1 MRSED
6 RFIFHG
12 SRKRMSWP
20 LLNGLTLRTYYLS
33 TAKYTQSRQIKIIGG
48 PTLTKHA
55 YQQETEELLTD
66 FHSSTEGLSPAEAQ
80 QRLQENGPNQLKEA
94 KKKSS
99 LTLFLETFKDAM
111 VIVLLTVAVVQM
123 IMGAHVESIVIFA
136 VLLLNSFVSVIQTK
150 KAEGSLDALKKL
162 SAPDASVLRG
172 GQEQSIPAKDIV
184 TGDIVILEAGDYVP
198 ADGRLLEEGSL
209 KVDEGM
215 LTGESTPAEKEL
227 TLLTSDVPI
236 GDRIN
241 MVFSGTI
248 VTYGRGKFL
257 VTATGGD
264 TEIGQVAGLLESTTE
279 QKTPLQRGLDRF
291 SKKLSLAIL
300 VLSVVIL
307 GVQLMRV
314 FLDGP
319 TDMTQDIVNAFMFAV
334 AVAVAA
340 IPEAL
345 QSIVTIVLS
354 LGTKK
359 MAKQHAIIRKLPAV
373 ETLGSTSIICTDKT
387 GTLTQNKMTVVDHFL
402 ADGQSG
408 EFSKDPKQWEA
419 DEQRLIEI
427 SVLANDATISED
439 GTKLGDPTEIAL
451 IDYSEKQNQSY
462 RELRKK
468 YPREAEL
475 PFDSDRKLMS
485 TLHTID
491 QKKTMVTKGG
501 PDIVFERSSK
511 VLLDGQVVAFTPE
524 IKARFQKQNEAFS
537 ERALRVLAFAY
548 KELAT
553 DDLSL
558 EDEEELILVG
568 LLAMIDPPRE
578 EVFQAVADANSAGIQ
593 TVMITGDHKTTAV
606 AIAKEIGIFQ
616 QGDLA
621 LTGAELDQ
629 LSETELT
636 ERLEQVTVYARVS
649 PENKIRIVRAWQDK
663 GKISAMTGDGVNDA
677 PALKQADIGIAMGT
691 GTDVAK
697 DAAAM
702 VLTDD
707 NFASIIKAVE
717 VGRNV
722 FDNIKKA
729 VAYLFAGNLGAIIAI
744 ILALVIGWANPF
756 TALQLLFINLV
767 NDSLPAI
774 ALGMEKAEPTIMKR
788 QPRDPD
794 SGIFTGKTLIS
805 VTYRG
810 ILIALAVIIAQWLG
824 NQQSPEM
831 GVAMAFSTLILSR
844 TLQTFAARSNTQT
857 AFQVGFLSN
866 KMVLLAIV
874 VCAALFS
881 LTLLPGLR
889 EVFAIPAAFALKE
902 IGIALALAA
911 SAVLLMEITK
921 LILVKVQEPKGEAQ
935 VHKQ

>member
-1 MRSED
+1 MT
-6 RFIFHG
+6 
-12 SRKRMSWP
+12 K
-20 LLNGLTLRTYYLS
+20 TTYQKETNEL
-33 TAKYTQSRQIKIIGG
+33 I
-48 PTLTKHA
+48 
-55 YQQETEELLTD
+55 QELQTVP
-66 FHSSTEGLSPAEAQ
+66 EGLSQVEAQ

-94 KKKSS
+94 KKKST
-99 LTLFLETFKDAM
+99 LTLFLDTFKDAM
-111 VIVLLTVAVVQM
+111 VVVLLIVAIVQM
-123 IMGAHVESIVIFA
+123 VMGAHVESLVIFA
-136 VLLLNSFVSVIQTK
+136 VLLLNSVVSVIQTK

-162 SAPDASVLRG
+162 SAPDASVLRA
-172 GQEQSIPAKDIV
+172 GQEQCIPANEIV
-184 TGDIVILEAGDYVP
+184 VGDVVILEAGDYVP
-198 ADGRLLEEGSL
+198 ADGRLLEAGSL

-227 TLLTSDVPI
+227 TTLTNEAPV

-257 VTATGGD
+257 VTATGNE

-279 QKTPLQRGLDRF
+279 QKTPLQRGLDSF
-291 SKKLSLAIL
+291 SKKLSIAIL
-300 VLSVVIL
+300 ILSLIIL
-307 GVQLMRV
+307 GVQLLRI
-314 FLDGP
+314 FLDGS

-359 MAKQHAIIRKLPAV
+359 MAKHHAIIRKLPAV
-373 ETLGSTSIICTDKT
+373 ETLGSTSVICTDKT
-387 GTLTQNKMTVVDHFL
+387 GTLTQNKMTIVDHYL
-402 ADGQSG
+402 ANGQVG
-408 EFSKDPKQWEA
+408 EFPNDPTDWDN
-419 DEQRLIEI
+419 DEQRLVEI
-427 SVLANDATISED
+427 SVLANDASISED

-451 IDYSEKQNQSY
+451 IDFSEKQNQSY

-468 YPREAEL
+468 YPRENEL

-491 QKKTMVTKGG
+491 QKKMMLTKGG
-501 PDIVFERSSK
+501 PDVVFERSTK
-511 VLLDGQVVAFTPE
+511 VLLDDEIVPLTPE
-524 IKARFQKQNEAFS
+524 IKAQFQKQNEAFS

-548 KELAT
+548 KEVVNPEITLA
-553 DDLSL
+553 
-558 EDEEELILVG
+558 DEEELVLVG
-568 LLAMIDPPRE
+568 LMAMIDPPRE

-593 TVMITGDHKTTAV
+593 TIMITGDHKTTAV

-616 QGDLA
+616 SGDQA
-621 LTGAELDQ
+621 LTGAELDR
-629 LSETELT
+629 LTETELT
-636 ERLEQVTVYARVS
+636 EQLEAITVYARVS

-663 GKISAMTGDGVNDA
+663 GQISAMTGDGVNDA

-697 DAAAM
+697 DAASM

-729 VAYLFAGNLGAIIAI
+729 VAYLFAGNLGAIISI
-744 ILALVIGWANPF
+744 IFALVVGWANPF

-774 ALGMEKAEPTIMKR
+774 ALGMEKAEPTIMQR
-788 QPRDPD
+788 QPRDPN
-794 SGIFTGKTLIS
+794 SGIFTGKTLTS

-810 ILIALAVIIAQWLG
+810 ILIALAVVTAQWIG
-824 NQQSPEM
+824 NQQSAEI

-857 AFQVGFLSN
+857 AFQAGFFSN
-866 KMVLLAIV
+866 KMVILAVV
-874 VCAALFS
+874 VCAGLFS

-889 EVFAIPAAFALKE
+889 EVFAIPATFTVNDISIAF
-902 IGIALALAA
+902 GLAVAA
-911 SAVLLMEITK
+911 VVLMEITK
-921 LILVKVQEPKGEAQ
+921 LIIVNIQQSKGIAQ
-935 VHKQ
+935 

>member
-1 MRSED
+1 MT
-6 RFIFHG
+6 
-12 SRKRMSWP
+12 K
-20 LLNGLTLRTYYLS
+20 TTYQKETPELIKELH
-33 TAKYTQSRQIKIIGG
+33 TA
-48 PTLTKHA
+48 P
-55 YQQETEELLTD
+55 
-66 FHSSTEGLSPAEAQ
+66 EGLNQTEAQ

-94 KKKSS
+94 KKKST
-99 LTLFLETFKDAM
+99 LALFLDTFKDAM
-111 VIVLLTVAVVQM
+111 VVVLLIVAIVQM
-123 IMGAHVESIVIFA
+123 VMGAHVESLVIFA
-136 VLLLNSFVSVIQTK
+136 VLLLNSVVSVIQTK

-184 TGDIVILEAGDYVP
+184 VGDIVILEAGDYVP
-198 ADGRLLEEGSL
+198 ADGRLLEAGSL
-209 KVDEGM
+209 KIDEGM

-227 TLLTSDVPI
+227 TTLTNEAPV

-257 VTATGGD
+257 VTATGNE

-279 QKTPLQRGLDRF
+279 QKTPLQRGLDSF
-291 SKKLSLAIL
+291 SKKLSIAIL
-300 VLSVVIL
+300 ILSLIIL
-307 GVQLMRV
+307 GVQLLRI
-314 FLDGP
+314 FLDRS

-373 ETLGSTSIICTDKT
+373 ETLGSTSVICTDKT
-387 GTLTQNKMTVVDHFL
+387 GTLTQNKMTIVDHYL
-402 ADGQSG
+402 ANGQVG
-408 EFSKDPKQWEA
+408 EFPNDPTDWDK
-419 DEQRLIEI
+419 DEQRLVEI
-427 SVLANDATISED
+427 SVLANDASISED

-451 IDYSEKQNQSY
+451 IDFSEKQNQSY

-468 YPREAEL
+468 YPRENEL

-491 QKKTMVTKGG
+491 QKKMMLTKGG
-501 PDIVFERSSK
+501 PDVVFERSTK
-511 VLLDGQVVAFTPE
+511 VLLNDQIVPLTPE
-524 IKARFQKQNEAFS
+524 IKAQFQKQNEAFS

-548 KELAT
+548 KIVSTTEITLA
-553 DDLSL
+553 
-558 EDEEELILVG
+558 DEEELVLVG
-568 LLAMIDPPRE
+568 LMAMIDPPRE

-593 TVMITGDHKTTAV
+593 TIMITGDHKTTAV

-616 QGDLA
+616 PGDQA
-621 LTGAELDQ
+621 LTGAELDR
-629 LSETELT
+629 LTETELT
-636 ERLEQVTVYARVS
+636 KQLEDTTVYARVS
-649 PENKIRIVRAWQDK
+649 PENKIRIVRAWQEK
-663 GKISAMTGDGVNDA
+663 GRISAMTGDGVNDA

-697 DAAAM
+697 DAASM

-729 VAYLFAGNLGAIIAI
+729 VAYLFAGNLGAIISI
-744 ILALVIGWANPF
+744 IFALLVGWANPF

-774 ALGMEKAEPTIMKR
+774 ALGMEKAEPTIMQR
-788 QPRDPD
+788 QPRDPN
-794 SGIFTGKTLIS
+794 SGIFTGKTLTS

-810 ILIALAVIIAQWLG
+810 ILIAAAVITAQWIG
-824 NQQSPEM
+824 NQQSAEI

-857 AFQVGFLSN
+857 SFQAGFFSN
-866 KMVLLAIV
+866 KMVTLAVV
-874 VCAALFS
+874 VCAGLFS

-889 EVFAIPAAFALKE
+889 EVFAIPATFTINDISMAL
-902 IGIALALAA
+902 GLAVIA
-911 SAVLLMEITK
+911 VVLMEITK
-921 LILVKVQEPKGEAQ
+921 LIIVKIQHPKGTIETN
-935 VHKQ
+935 KN

>member
-1 MRSED
+1 MT
-6 RFIFHG
+6 
-12 SRKRMSWP
+12 K
-20 LLNGLTLRTYYLS
+20 TTYQKETPELMKELH
-33 TAKYTQSRQIKIIGG
+33 TA
-48 PTLTKHA
+48 P
-55 YQQETEELLTD
+55 
-66 FHSSTEGLSPAEAQ
+66 EGLNQTEAQ

-94 KKKSS
+94 KKKST
-99 LTLFLETFKDAM
+99 LALFLDTFKDAM
-111 VIVLLTVAVVQM
+111 VVVLLIVAIVQM
-123 IMGAHVESIVIFA
+123 VMGAHVESLVIFA
-136 VLLLNSFVSVIQTK
+136 VLLLNSVVSVIQTK

-184 TGDIVILEAGDYVP
+184 VGDIVILEAGDYVP
-198 ADGRLLEEGSL
+198 ADGRLLEAGSL
-209 KVDEGM
+209 KIDEGM

-227 TLLTSDVPI
+227 TTLTNEAPV

-257 VTATGGD
+257 VTATGNE

-279 QKTPLQRGLDRF
+279 QKTPLQRGLDSF
-291 SKKLSLAIL
+291 SKKLSIAIL
-300 VLSVVIL
+300 ILSLIIL
-307 GVQLMRV
+307 GVQLLRI
-314 FLDGP
+314 FLDRS

-373 ETLGSTSIICTDKT
+373 ETLGSTSVICTDKT
-387 GTLTQNKMTVVDHFL
+387 GTLTQNKMTIVDHYL
-402 ADGQSG
+402 ANGQVG
-408 EFSKDPKQWEA
+408 EFPNDPTDWDK
-419 DEQRLIEI
+419 DEQRLVEI
-427 SVLANDATISED
+427 SVLANDASISED

-451 IDYSEKQNQSY
+451 IDFSEKQNQSY

-468 YPREAEL
+468 YPRENEL

-491 QKKTMVTKGG
+491 QKKMMLTKGG
-501 PDIVFERSSK
+501 PDVVFERSTK
-511 VLLDGQVVAFTPE
+511 VLLNDQIVPLTPE
-524 IKARFQKQNEAFS
+524 IKAQFQKQNEAFS

-548 KELAT
+548 KIVSTTEITLA
-553 DDLSL
+553 
-558 EDEEELILVG
+558 DEEELVLVG
-568 LLAMIDPPRE
+568 LMAMIDPPRE

-593 TVMITGDHKTTAV
+593 TIMITGDHKTTAV

-616 QGDLA
+616 PGDQA
-621 LTGAELDQ
+621 LTGAELDR
-629 LSETELT
+629 LTETELT
-636 ERLEQVTVYARVS
+636 EQLEDTTVYARVS

-663 GKISAMTGDGVNDA
+663 GRISAMTGDGVNDA

-697 DAAAM
+697 DAASM

-729 VAYLFAGNLGAIIAI
+729 VAYLFAGNLGAIISI
-744 ILALVIGWANPF
+744 IFALVVGWANPF

-774 ALGMEKAEPTIMKR
+774 ALGMEKAEPTIMQR
-788 QPRDPD
+788 QPRDPN
-794 SGIFTGKTLIS
+794 SGIFTGKTLTS

-810 ILIALAVIIAQWLG
+810 ILIAAAVITAQWIG
-824 NQQSPEM
+824 NQQSAEI

-857 AFQVGFLSN
+857 SFQAGFFSN
-866 KMVLLAIV
+866 KMVTLAVV
-874 VCAALFS
+874 VCAGLFS

-889 EVFAIPAAFALKE
+889 EVFAIPATFTINDISMAL
-902 IGIALALAA
+902 GLAVIA
-911 SAVLLMEITK
+911 VVLMEITK
-921 LILVKVQEPKGEAQ
+921 LIIVKIQQPKGTIETN
-935 VHKQ
+935 KN

>member
-1 MRSED
+1 MTKHVYQKETTQLMQD
-6 RFIFHG
+6 
-12 SRKRMSWP
+12 
-20 LLNGLTLRTYYLS
+20 LNTTTAGLT
-33 TAKYTQSRQIKIIGG
+33 Q
-48 PTLTKHA
+48 
-55 YQQETEELLTD
+55 
-66 FHSSTEGLSPAEAQ
+66 AEAQ
-80 QRLQENGPNQLKEA
+80 QRLQEMGLNQLAEA
-94 KKKSS
+94 KKKSA
-99 LTLFLETFKDAM
+99 LFLFLETFKDAM
-111 VIVLLTVAVVQM
+111 VIVLLIVAIVQM
-123 IMGAHVESIVIFA
+123 IMGAHVEALVIFA
-136 VLLLNSFVSVIQTK
+136 VLLLNSLVSVIQAK

-162 SAPDASVLRG
+162 AAPDASVLRS
-172 GQEQSIPAKDIV
+172 GQEQSIPAKEIV

-198 ADGRLLEEGSL
+198 ADGRLLEASTL

-215 LTGESTPAEKEL
+215 LTGESTPAEKEIT
-227 TLLTSDVPI
+227 TLSKEAPI

-257 VTATGGD
+257 VTATGNT
-264 TEIGQVAGLLESTTE
+264 TEIGQVADLLESTTE
-279 QKTPLQRGLDRF
+279 QKTPLQRGLDLF
-291 SKKLSLAIL
+291 SKKLSFAIL
-300 VLSVVIL
+300 ILSLVIL
-307 GVQLMRV
+307 GVQLLRI
-314 FLDGP
+314 FLDGSV
-319 TDMTQDIVNAFMFAV
+319 DVTQDILNAFMFAV

-359 MAKQHAIIRKLPAV
+359 MAKHHAIIRKLPAV

-387 GTLTQNKMTVVDHFL
+387 GTLTQNKMTVVDHYL
-402 ADGQSG
+402 ANGQSG
-408 EFSKDPKQWEA
+408 EFSTDPKKWQT

-427 SVLANDATISED
+427 SVLANDATISKD

-451 IDYSEKQNQSY
+451 IDFSENKNQSY
-462 RELRKK
+462 QKLRKQ
-468 YPREAEL
+468 YPREDEL

-491 QKKTMVTKGG
+491 QQKIMVTKGG
-501 PDIVFERSSK
+501 PDIVFERSTK
-511 VLLDGQVVAFTPE
+511 VLRNGQIVEFTAE
-524 IKARFQKQNEAFS
+524 LKNQFQKQNEVFA

-548 KELAT
+548 KEVAT
-553 DDLSL
+553 DSL
-558 EDEEELILVG
+558 TLAEEEDLVLVG
-568 LLAMIDPPRE
+568 LLAMIDPPRA

-616 QGDLA
+616 PGDQA
-621 LTGAELDQ
+621 LTGVELDQ
-629 LSETELT
+629 LSEVELA
-636 ERLEQVTVYARVS
+636 EKLAKITVYARVS
-649 PENKIRIVRAWQDK
+649 PENKIRIVRAWQEK

-744 ILALVIGWANPF
+744 VFALAIGWSNPF

-788 QPRDPD
+788 QPRDPN

-810 ILIALAVIIAQWLG
+810 ILIALAVITAQWLG
-824 NQQSPEM
+824 NQQSPEL
-831 GVAMAFSTLILSR
+831 GVAMAFTTLILSR

-857 AFQVGFLSN
+857 SLQVGLFSN
-866 KMVLLAIV
+866 KMVLLAIL
-874 VCAALFS
+874 VCGGLFS

-889 EVFAIPAAFALKE
+889 EVFAIPSTFALKE
-902 IGIALALAA
+902 IGLALSLAT

-921 LILVKVQEPKGEAQ
+921 LILVKIQEPKSEIQ
-935 VHKQ
+935 LTRN

>member
-1 MRSED
+1 MT
-6 RFIFHG
+6 
-12 SRKRMSWP
+12 K
-20 LLNGLTLRTYYLS
+20 TTYQKETPELMKELH
-33 TAKYTQSRQIKIIGG
+33 TA
-48 PTLTKHA
+48 P
-55 YQQETEELLTD
+55 
-66 FHSSTEGLSPAEAQ
+66 EGLNQTEAQ

-94 KKKSS
+94 KKKST
-99 LTLFLETFKDAM
+99 LALFLDTFKDAM
-111 VIVLLTVAVVQM
+111 VVVLLIVAIVQM
-123 IMGAHVESIVIFA
+123 VMGAHVESLVIFA
-136 VLLLNSFVSVIQTK
+136 VLLLNSVVSVIQTK

-184 TGDIVILEAGDYVP
+184 VGDIVILEAGDYVP
-198 ADGRLLEEGSL
+198 ADGRLLEAGSL
-209 KVDEGM
+209 KIDEGM

-227 TLLTSDVPI
+227 TTLTNEAPV

-257 VTATGGD
+257 VTATGNE

-279 QKTPLQRGLDRF
+279 QKTPLQRGLDSF
-291 SKKLSLAIL
+291 SKKLSIAIL
-300 VLSVVIL
+300 ILSLIIL
-307 GVQLMRV
+307 GVQLLRI
-314 FLDGP
+314 FLDRS

-373 ETLGSTSIICTDKT
+373 ETLGSTSVICTDKT
-387 GTLTQNKMTVVDHFL
+387 GTLTQNKMTIVDHYL
-402 ADGQSG
+402 ANGQVG
-408 EFSKDPKQWEA
+408 EFPNDPTDWDK
-419 DEQRLIEI
+419 DEQRLVEI
-427 SVLANDATISED
+427 SVLANDASISED

-451 IDYSEKQNQSY
+451 IDFSEKQNQSY

-468 YPREAEL
+468 YPRENEL

-491 QKKTMVTKGG
+491 QKKMMLTKGG
-501 PDIVFERSSK
+501 PDVVFERSTK
-511 VLLDGQVVAFTPE
+511 VLLNDQIVPLTPE
-524 IKARFQKQNEAFS
+524 IKAQFQKQNEAFS

-548 KELAT
+548 KVVPTTEITLA
-553 DDLSL
+553 
-558 EDEEELILVG
+558 DEEELVLVG
-568 LLAMIDPPRE
+568 LMAMIDPPRE

-593 TVMITGDHKTTAV
+593 TIMITGDHKTTAV

-616 QGDLA
+616 AGDQA
-621 LTGAELDQ
+621 LTGAELDR
-629 LSETELT
+629 LTETELT
-636 ERLEQVTVYARVS
+636 EQLEDTTVYARVS

-663 GKISAMTGDGVNDA
+663 GRISAMTGDGVNDA

-697 DAAAM
+697 DAASM

-729 VAYLFAGNLGAIIAI
+729 VAYLFAGNLGAIISI
-744 ILALVIGWANPF
+744 IFALVVGWANPF

-774 ALGMEKAEPTIMKR
+774 ALGMEKAEPTIMQR
-788 QPRDPD
+788 QPRDPN
-794 SGIFTGKTLIS
+794 SGIFTGKTLTS

-810 ILIALAVIIAQWLG
+810 ILIAAAVITAQWIG
-824 NQQSPEM
+824 NQQSAEI

-857 AFQVGFLSN
+857 SFQAGFFSN
-866 KMVLLAIV
+866 KMVTLAVV
-874 VCAALFS
+874 VCAGLFS

-889 EVFAIPAAFALKE
+889 EVFAIPATFTTNDISMAL
-902 IGIALALAA
+902 GLAVIA
-911 SAVLLMEITK
+911 VVLMEITK
-921 LILVKVQEPKGEAQ
+921 MIIVKIQHPKGTIETN
-935 VHKQ
+935 KN